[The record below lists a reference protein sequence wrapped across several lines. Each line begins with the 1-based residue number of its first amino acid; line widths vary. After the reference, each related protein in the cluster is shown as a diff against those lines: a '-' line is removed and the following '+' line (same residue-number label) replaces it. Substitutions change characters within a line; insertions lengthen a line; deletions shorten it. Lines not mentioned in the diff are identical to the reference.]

1 MCVLCK
7 LWKANYF
14 LGKILSK
21 NCKIQIDYK
30 LKLDFKEVS
39 EELFS
44 KKYRLNQRL
53 HTTGCYNGISH
64 NAAVYQNGNSQVSD
78 KN

>member
-1 MCVLCK
+1 MTLLVVKISDGYQFYIRKQNLFNMCVLCK

-30 LKLDFKEVS
+30 LKTRF
-39 EELFS
+39 
-44 KKYRLNQRL
+44 QRSFRR
-53 HTTGCYNGISH
+53 II
-64 NAAVYQNGNSQVSD
+64 V
-78 KN
+78 